1 MGLEALPP
9 IDGLGTGVQAP
20 RAARPSCRQ
29 PGARR
34 GGFID
39 STPLGLA
46 SGLTTEYAPSAPRL
60 LRFLGP
66 WHRRYGEWVMRE
78 TAADIEFLQRLMDET
93 LADITPHMASIVSP
107 DKRLRASQVVRYLDG
122 IKYVAF
128 GSVTPANEPRVSPL
142 DSVFV
147 RGRFTLSTDSSA
159 VRVANLRHNPACSL
173 VHMVGDT
180 VAIVVHGRV
189 EWITRDHADHDEIHS
204 IWTSA
209 YESDPY
215 AWGNDIV
222 LFRAE
227 PAAIWAYAQRPNDF
241 PE

>member
-1 MGLEALPP
+1 
-9 IDGLGTGVQAP
+9 
-20 RAARPSCRQ
+20 
-29 PGARR
+29 
-34 GGFID
+34 
-39 STPLGLA
+39 
-46 SGLTTEYAPSAPRL
+46 
-60 LRFLGP
+60 
-66 WHRRYGEWVMRE
+66 MRE

-93 LADITPHMASIVSP
+93 LADINPHMASIVTA

-122 IKYVAF
+122 IKHVAF
-128 GSVTPANEPRVSPL
+128 GSVTPAGEPRVSPL

-159 VRVANLRHNPACSL
+159 ARVANLRHNPACSL

-189 EWITRDHADHDEIHS
+189 EWMTRDHADHAEIHS

-215 AWGNDIV
+215 SWGNDIV

-227 PAAIWAYAQRPNDF
+227 PAAMWAYAQRPNDF